1 MTLTTK
7 DKVAIVAGILVGTI
21 FGYLTMLAGFG
32 GVLVGGVYGI
42 LVVPLVI
49 IFVADQRKLL
59 VWQVCIVPFALYVG
73 VATGLGDP
81 WADAAQF
88 DTGVFL
94 LFWALGSV
102 ISSPVPVYLYWKRS
116 KAQGGYRLAWLF
128 LGMVFVGLVCTTLLQ
143 DPFLL
148 LGLSLLWI
156 AACLGKFAW
165 EWRASVESR
174 GPKTA
179 TLVAAGVLLLV
190 ISMTA
195 SIGVLHKQEA
205 FRAAMDH
212 HHLRIAR
219 LFVSMGANPS
229 LPDGWGN
236 TALVSA
242 TWSGVGDLDGVN
254 ALISMGAN
262 VNQAQSGAFNG
273 LLPSGTPLHVAA
285 AAGRTEIC
293 KSLLKAGAS
302 ADAEGTQGQTPLLA
316 ALNRGTIDCVPTLLD
331 YGANVN
337 ARDGQGK
344 TPLMVMMNY
353 APDDPAIQG
362 ILRQMLAEGANVNA
376 KDTDGRSVEDW
387 AVYYKH
393 ERFEELLRSFTNR

>member
-1 MTLTTK
+1 
-7 DKVAIVAGILVGTI
+7 
-21 FGYLTMLAGFG
+21 
-32 GVLVGGVYGI
+32 
-42 LVVPLVI
+42 
-49 IFVADQRKLL
+49 
-59 VWQVCIVPFALYVG
+59 
-73 VATGLGDP
+73 
-81 WADAAQF
+81 
-88 DTGVFL
+88 
-94 LFWALGSV
+94 
-102 ISSPVPVYLYWKRS
+102 
-116 KAQGGYRLAWLF
+116 
-128 LGMVFVGLVCTTLLQ
+128 
-143 DPFLL
+143 
-148 LGLSLLWI
+148 
-156 AACLGKFAW
+156 
-165 EWRASVESR
+165 
-174 GPKTA
+174 
-179 TLVAAGVLLLV
+179 
-190 ISMTA
+190 
-195 SIGVLHKQEA
+195 
-205 FRAAMDH
+205 
-212 HHLRIAR
+212 
-219 LFVSMGANPS
+219 
-229 LPDGWGN
+229 
-236 TALVSA
+236 
-242 TWSGVGDLDGVN
+242 LDGVN

-262 VNQAQSGAFNG
+262 VNQAQSGTFNG